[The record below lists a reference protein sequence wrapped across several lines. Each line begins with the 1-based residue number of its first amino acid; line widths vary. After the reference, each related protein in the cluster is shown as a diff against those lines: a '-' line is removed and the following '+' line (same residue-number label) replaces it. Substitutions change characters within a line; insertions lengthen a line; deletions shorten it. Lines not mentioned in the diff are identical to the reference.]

1 MKTGLFI
8 VIVLLSGC
16 FAGIIYGVLNLIIVE
31 PYLDSAIN
39 IENQNLFSS
48 GEEIDGP
55 QFWVEY
61 YEYRSWQKGGQI
73 LAGAILGTSIGSL
86 FGIVYALSKK
96 SLPSRN
102 NIGKTLILA
111 GLMWFTLFVIPFLK
125 YPANP
130 PTVGDGETVVLRGI
144 LYLTLI
150 AISGFLAIGFYQIFK
165 RLKAKNRIL
174 PVIGYGVLISMVFF
188 IMPEN
193 PDEISTSMELVND
206 FRVVAFLTGTVFWF
220 TLALFLGVFWQKTN
234 PDLSNT

>member
-1 MKTGLFI
+1 MKTALFI

-16 FAGIIYGVLNLIIVE
+16 FAGTIYGTLNLVIVE
-31 PYLDSAIN
+31 PYLDDAIN
-39 IENQNLFSS
+39 IENQNLFSA
-48 GEEIDGP
+48 GDEIDGP
-55 QFWVEY
+55 EFWVEY
-61 YEYRSWQKGGQI
+61 YEYRSWQKGGQV

-144 LYLTLI
+144 LYLALI

-174 PVIGYGVLISMVFF
+174 QIIGYAALISLVFF
-188 IMPEN
+188 VMPEN
-193 PDEISTSMELVND
+193 PDEISTSMELVD
-206 FRVVAFLTGTVFWF
+206 GFRVVAFLTGTVFWF
-220 TLALFLGVFWQKTN
+220 TLALFLGIFWQKTN
-234 PDLSNT
+234 PDLSTT